1 MKNDITNKDDIKLL
15 VDTFYDKVKTN
26 SVIGHIF
33 NDIAKVDWD
42 HHLPKMYS
50 FWVSLLLGEKGFTGN
65 PMQKHIELSKLTAM
79 TETQFSEWLLI
90 FTQTTDELFEGI
102 KADEA
107 KTRAANIARL
117 MLYKI
122 QTLSIN

>member
-33 NDIAKVDWD
+33 NDIAKVDWE

-50 FWVSLLLGEKGFTGN
+50 FWESLLLGEKGFTGN
-65 PMQKHIELSKLTAM
+65 PMQKHIELSKLTTMA
-79 TETQFSEWLLI
+79 ETQFSEWLLI

>member
-15 VDTFYDKVKTN
+15 VDTFYDKVKIN

-33 NDIAKVDWD
+33 NDIAKVDWE

-50 FWVSLLLGEKGFTGN
+50 FWESLLLGEKGFTGN

>member
-1 MKNDITNKDDIKLL
+1 
-15 VDTFYDKVKTN
+15 
-26 SVIGHIF
+26 
-33 NDIAKVDWD
+33 
-42 HHLPKMYS
+42 
-50 FWVSLLLGEKGFTGN
+50 
-65 PMQKHIELSKLTAM
+65 MQKHIELSKLTAM

-122 QTLSIN
+122 QTFSIN

>member
-1 MKNDITNKDDIKLL
+1 
-15 VDTFYDKVKTN
+15 
-26 SVIGHIF
+26 
-33 NDIAKVDWD
+33 
-42 HHLPKMYS
+42 
-50 FWVSLLLGEKGFTGN
+50 
-65 PMQKHIELSKLTAM
+65 MQKHIELSKLTAM